1 MSIEAYLKHQFS
13 LEGQRALVTK
23 GDFNGPG
30 GTNTMKI
37 VTVGE

>member
-1 MSIEAYLKHQFS
+1 MRRGALRD
-13 LEGQRALVTK
+13 GQRALVTK